1 MRIPLFPLHTVLT
14 PGLALPL
21 HVFEERYRVMVR
33 RCLDTSSPFGVV
45 LILEGREVAPADG
58 TAQELAIA
66 SVGTLAEIREA
77 SRYADGRWRLLVVGT
92 RRFAIRSV
100 DADAEPY
107 LVGEVEPL
115 DDDVGDVEAAEA
127 LVGRV
132 ARRFVD
138 YLRLL
143 QPRDDETVEPV
154 AVRVELDVEEEEEE
168 GDAHEP
174 AGEPIPTGGLTA
186 GLRIPDDPSELSF
199 LLAGVLQVEPDRKQ
213 ALLEVATAE
222 DRLRAVDALLDRELT
237 LLRRR
242 LGPGALDPA
251 MTVDRAN

>member
-33 RCLDTSSPFGVV
+33 RCLDTASPFGVV
-45 LILEGREVAPADG
+45 LILEGSEVAPAG
-58 TAQELAIA
+58 GSPQELAIA

-77 SRYADGRWRLLVVGT
+77 SRFADGRWKLLVVGT
-92 RRFAIRSV
+92 GRFAIHEV
-100 DADAEPY
+100 YAEAEPY
-107 LVGEVEPL
+107 LVGEVVPL
-115 DDDVGDVEAAEA
+115 DDAPGEADAAEA

-143 QPRDDETVEPV
+143 QPRDDESVEPITV
-154 AVRVELDVEEEEEE
+154 KVEVDVEA
-168 GDAHEP
+168 GAYDDGGATDEP
-174 AGEPIPTGGLTA
+174 AGFAGATA

-199 LLAGVLQVEPDRKQ
+199 LLAGVLQVEPGRKQ
-213 ALLEVATAE
+213 ALLEAATAE
-222 DRLRAVDALLDRELT
+222 DRLRALDGLLDRELV
-237 LLRRR
+237 LLRQR
-242 LGPGALDPA
+242 LGPGAVDRATL
-251 MTVDRAN
+251 VDRAN